1 LGCLR
6 QRISGALRYEF
17 TTAHVRNYRAF
28 LREDNHMAAQVKVM
42 QIIAR
47 MNVGGPAVIVAELM
61 RGLDKSAFD
70 QILVTGYCDE
80 NEADYLDTVATD
92 IKATRIAGLGRSV
105 SLIADLKAFFGLVSL
120 IRKYKPDVIHT
131 HTAKAG
137 VLGRLASLLAGRG
150 AVRVHT
156 FHGHLLHG
164 YFSASVT
171 KLVILIERILAART
185 SVLIA
190 IGTRVRDDLVGA
202 GIGRTDKYRV
212 FFPGL
217 PAPKAIAKVTAQS
230 ALGIS
235 TEFLYI
241 TFVGRLTQIKRPDRL
256 LDVAKECK
264 ARGLD
269 LRFLVAGEG
278 ELFESSKLRCQREQ
292 LNVTFFG
299 WRTDI
304 DQIFAASDIAIL
316 TSDNEGIP
324 LTLIQA
330 AQAGLP
336 IVATSVGSIS
346 DIVINES
353 TGYLTETSAPAM
365 ADAIEKLVRDAQ
377 LRKMMGEAGKA
388 RAAQYFS
395 LDRMI
400 KDHVDLYRCL

>member
-1 LGCLR
+1 
-6 QRISGALRYEF
+6 
-17 TTAHVRNYRAF
+17 
-28 LREDNHMAAQVKVM
+28 MAAPVKVM

-61 RGLDKSAFD
+61 RGLDRSAFE

-92 IKATRIAGLGRSV
+92 LKATRIAGLGRSV
-105 SLIADLKAFFGLVSL
+105 SLVADLKAFFSLVSL
-120 IRKYKPDVIHT
+120 IRKFKPDVIHT

-164 YFSASVT
+164 YFSGTIT
-171 KLVILIERILAART
+171 KLVVLIEKILAART

-190 IGTRVRDDLVGA
+190 IGTKVRDDLVAA

-217 PAPKAIAKVTAQS
+217 PAPKAITKATAQS

-235 TEFLYI
+235 TETLYI

-264 ARGLD
+264 VRGLD

-278 ELFESSKLRCQREQ
+278 ELFESSKARCQREQ

-299 WRTDI
+299 WRSDI

-353 TGYLTETSAPAM
+353 TGYLTQIAAPAM

-388 RAAQYFS
+388 RTTQYFS

-400 KDHVDLYRCL
+400 KDHVDLYRSL

>member
-1 LGCLR
+1 
-6 QRISGALRYEF
+6 
-17 TTAHVRNYRAF
+17 
-28 LREDNHMAAQVKVM
+28 MAAQVKVM

-61 RGLDKSAFD
+61 RGLDKSAFE

-80 NEADYLDTVATD
+80 NEADYLDTVAKD

-164 YFSASVT
+164 YFSGAVT
-171 KLVILIERILAART
+171 KLVILIEKFFAART

-190 IGTRVRDDLVGA
+190 IGSKVRDDLVAA
-202 GIGRTDKYRV
+202 GIGRADKYQI

-217 PAPKAIAKVTAQS
+217 PTPKAIAKSAAQS

-235 TEFLYI
+235 SEVLYC

-256 LDVAKECK
+256 LDVAAECK
-264 ARGLD
+264 RRGID

-278 ELFESSKLRCQREQ
+278 ELFESSKQRAMKDQ
-292 LNVTFFG
+292 LNMTFFG
-299 WRTDI
+299 WRSDI

-336 IVATSVGSIS
+336 IVATNVGSIS

-353 TGYLTETSAPAM
+353 TGYLTATAAAEM
-365 ADAIEKLVRDAQ
+365 ADAIEKLVRDPQ
-377 LRKMMGEAGKA
+377 LRQMMGAAGKA
-388 RAAQYFS
+388 HAGRYFS

-400 KDHVDLYRCL
+400 KDHSDLYRSL

>member
-1 LGCLR
+1 
-6 QRISGALRYEF
+6 
-17 TTAHVRNYRAF
+17 VRNYRAF

-92 IKATRIAGLGRSV
+92 IKAMRIAGLGRSV
-105 SLIADLKAFFGLVSL
+105 SLLADLKAFFGLVSL

-164 YFSASVT
+164 YFSGAIT
-171 KLVILIERILAART
+171 KLVILIEKFFASRT

-190 IGTRVRDDLVGA
+190 IGTKVRDDLFAA
-202 GIGRTDKYRV
+202 GIGRADKYRV

-217 PAPKAIAKVTAQS
+217 PTPKSIAKTSAQS

-235 TEFLYI
+235 AETLYI

-256 LDVAKECK
+256 LDVASECK
-264 ARGLD
+264 TRGLN

-278 ELFESSKLRCQREQ
+278 ELIESSKVRCQREQ

-299 WRTDI
+299 WRNDI

-330 AQAGLP
+330 AQAALP
-336 IVATSVGSIS
+336 IVATNVGSIS

-353 TGYLTETSAPAM
+353 TGYLTQTNAAEM
-365 ADAIEKLVRDAQ
+365 ADAIEKLVRDTQ
-377 LRKMMGEAGKA
+377 LRQLMGEAGKA
-388 RAAQYFS
+388 RAEQYFS
-395 LDRMI
+395 LERMI
-400 KDHVDLYRCL
+400 KDHSDLYRSL

>member
-1 LGCLR
+1 
-6 QRISGALRYEF
+6 
-17 TTAHVRNYRAF
+17 
-28 LREDNHMAAQVKVM
+28 MASQVKVM

-61 RGLDKSAFD
+61 RGLDKSAFE
-70 QILVTGYCDE
+70 QILVTGFCDE
-80 NEADYLDTVATD
+80 NEADYLDTVAKD

-120 IRKYKPDVIHT
+120 IRKYRPDVIHT

-164 YFSASVT
+164 YFNSVVT
-171 KLVILIERILAART
+171 KVVILIEKFFAART

-190 IGTRVRDDLVGA
+190 IGSKVKDELISA
-202 GIGRTDKYRV
+202 GIGRSDKYRV

-217 PAPKAIAKVTAQS
+217 PTPKIISKADAQT

-235 TEFLYI
+235 SQTLYI

-256 LDVAKECK
+256 LDVANECK
-264 ARGLD
+264 TRGLD
-269 LRFLVAGEG
+269 VHFLIAGEG
-278 ELFESSKLRCQREQ
+278 ELFESCKERAKREN
-292 LNVTFFG
+292 LNLTFFG
-299 WRTDI
+299 WRSDI

-330 AQAGLP
+330 AQASLP
-336 IVATSVGSIS
+336 IVATNVGSIS
-346 DIVINES
+346 DIVISES
-353 TGYLTETSAPAM
+353 TGYLTAKNASDM
-365 ADAIEKLVRDAQ
+365 ADAIEKLARDAQ

-388 RAAQYFS
+388 RATQYFS
-395 LDRMI
+395 LERMLE
-400 KDHVDLYRCL
+400 DHTDLYRSL

>member
-1 LGCLR
+1 
-6 QRISGALRYEF
+6 
-17 TTAHVRNYRAF
+17 
-28 LREDNHMAAQVKVM
+28 M

-61 RGLDKSAFD
+61 RGLDKSAFE

-105 SLIADLKAFFGLVSL
+105 SLLADLKAFFGLVSL

-164 YFSASVT
+164 YFSGTIT
-171 KLVILIERILAART
+171 KLVVLIEKILAART

-190 IGTRVRDDLVGA
+190 IGTKVRDDLVAA
-202 GIGRTDKYRV
+202 GIGRADKYRV

-217 PAPKAIAKVTAQS
+217 PAPKAITKATAQS

-235 TEFLYI
+235 TETLYI

-278 ELFESSKLRCQREQ
+278 ELFESSKARCQREQ

-299 WRTDI
+299 WRSDI

-353 TGYLTETSAPAM
+353 TGYLTQIAAPAM

-377 LRKMMGEAGKA
+377 LRKMMGETGKA
-388 RAAQYFS
+388 RTTQYFS

-400 KDHVDLYRCL
+400 KDHSNLYRSL

>member
-1 LGCLR
+1 
-6 QRISGALRYEF
+6 
-17 TTAHVRNYRAF
+17 
-28 LREDNHMAAQVKVM
+28 MASQVKVM

-61 RGLDKSAFD
+61 RGLDKSAFE
-70 QILVTGYCDE
+70 QILVTGFCDE
-80 NEADYLDTVATD
+80 NEADYLDTVAKD

-120 IRKYKPDVIHT
+120 IRKYRPDVIHT

-164 YFSASVT
+164 YFNSVVT
-171 KLVILIERILAART
+171 KVVILIEKFFAART

-190 IGTRVRDDLVGA
+190 IGSKVKDELISA
-202 GIGRTDKYRV
+202 GIGRSDKYRV

-217 PAPKAIAKVTAQS
+217 PTPKIISKADAQT

-235 TEFLYI
+235 SQTLYI

-256 LDVAKECK
+256 LDVANECK
-264 ARGLD
+264 TRGLD
-269 LRFLVAGEG
+269 VHFLIAGEG
-278 ELFESSKLRCQREQ
+278 ELFESCKERAKREN
-292 LNVTFFG
+292 LNLTFFG
-299 WRTDI
+299 WRSNI

-330 AQAGLP
+330 AQASLP
-336 IVATSVGSIS
+336 IVATNVGSIS
-346 DIVINES
+346 DIVISES
-353 TGYLTETSAPAM
+353 TGYLTAKNASDM
-365 ADAIEKLVRDAQ
+365 ADAIEKLARDAQ

-388 RAAQYFS
+388 RATQYFS
-395 LDRMI
+395 LERML
-400 KDHVDLYRCL
+400 KDHTDLYRSL

>member
-1 LGCLR
+1 
-6 QRISGALRYEF
+6 
-17 TTAHVRNYRAF
+17 
-28 LREDNHMAAQVKVM
+28 MATQVKVM

-61 RGLDKSAFD
+61 RGLDKSAFE

-105 SLIADLKAFFGLVSL
+105 SLIADLKAFFGLVAL

-137 VLGRLASLLAGRG
+137 VLGRMASLLAGRG

-164 YFSASVT
+164 YFNGLTT
-171 KLVILIERILAART
+171 KVVILIEKFFAART
-185 SVLIA
+185 RVLIA
-190 IGTRVRDDLVGA
+190 IGTKVRDDLVGA
-202 GIGRTDKYRV
+202 DIGNRDKYRV

-217 PAPKAIAKVTAQS
+217 PAPQKIAKASAQS
-230 ALGIS
+230 SLGIS
-235 TEFLYI
+235 AETLYI

-264 ARGLD
+264 QRGIGV
-269 LRFLVAGEG
+269 RFLVAGEG
-278 ELFESSKLRCQREQ
+278 ELFESSKERALKEQ

-299 WRTDI
+299 WRSDI

-330 AQAGLP
+330 AQASLP
-336 IVATSVGSIS
+336 IVATNVGSIS

-353 TGYLTETSAPAM
+353 TGYLTTTNSNEM
-365 ADAIEKLVRDAQ
+365 ADAIEKLVRDPK
-377 LRKMMGEAGKA
+377 LRQMMGEAGKA

-395 LDRMI
+395 LDRML
-400 KDHVDLYRCL
+400 KDHSDLYRSL

>member
-1 LGCLR
+1 
-6 QRISGALRYEF
+6 
-17 TTAHVRNYRAF
+17 
-28 LREDNHMAAQVKVM
+28 MAAQVKVM

-61 RGLDKSAFD
+61 RGLDKNRFE
-70 QILVTGYCDE
+70 QILVTGYCDD
-80 NEADYLDTVATD
+80 NEADYLDTVAKD

-105 SLIADLKAFFGLVSL
+105 SLVADLKAFFGLVSL

-164 YFSASVT
+164 YFNKVIT
-171 KLVILIERILAART
+171 QIVILIENFFAART

-190 IGTRVRDDLVGA
+190 IGSKVKADLLAV
-202 GIGRTDKYRV
+202 GIGRADKYRV

-217 PAPKAIAKVTAQS
+217 PTPKTGPKSAAQA

-235 TEFLYI
+235 SEVLYC

-256 LDVAKECK
+256 LDVAAECK
-264 ARGLD
+264 RRGID

-278 ELFESSKLRCQREQ
+278 ELFESSKQRAMNDQ
-292 LNVTFFG
+292 LNMTFFG
-299 WRTDI
+299 WRSDI

-336 IVATSVGSIS
+336 IVATNVGSIS
-346 DIVINES
+346 DIVVNES
-353 TGYLTETSAPAM
+353 TGYLTPTSPADI
-365 ADAIEKLVRDAQ
+365 ADAVEKLARDPQ
-377 LRKMMGEAGKA
+377 LRQMMGSAGKA
-388 RAAQYFS
+388 HAERYFS

-400 KDHVDLYRCL
+400 KDHSDLYQSL

>member
-1 LGCLR
+1 
-6 QRISGALRYEF
+6 
-17 TTAHVRNYRAF
+17 
-28 LREDNHMAAQVKVM
+28 MASQVKVM

-61 RGLDKSAFD
+61 RGLDKSAFE
-70 QILVTGYCDE
+70 QILVTGFCDE
-80 NEADYLDTVATD
+80 NEADYLDTVAKD

-105 SLIADLKAFFGLVSL
+105 SLIADLKAFFGLVSI

-164 YFSASVT
+164 YFNSVVT
-171 KLVILIERILAART
+171 KVVILIEKFFAART

-190 IGTRVRDDLVGA
+190 IGSKVKDELISA
-202 GIGRTDKYRV
+202 GIGRNDKYRV

-217 PAPKAIAKVTAQS
+217 PTPKIISKADAQT

-235 TEFLYI
+235 SQTLYI
-241 TFVGRLTQIKRPDRL
+241 SFVGRLTQIKRPDRL
-256 LDVAKECK
+256 LDVANECK
-264 ARGLD
+264 TRGLD
-269 LRFLVAGEG
+269 VHFLIAGEG
-278 ELFESSKLRCQREQ
+278 ELFESCKERAKRED
-292 LNVTFFG
+292 LNLTFFG
-299 WRTDI
+299 WRSDI

-330 AQAGLP
+330 AQASLP
-336 IVATSVGSIS
+336 IVATNVGSIS
-346 DIVINES
+346 DIVISES
-353 TGYLTETSAPAM
+353 TGYLTAKNASDM
-365 ADAIEKLVRDAQ
+365 ADAIEKLARDAQ

-388 RAAQYFS
+388 RATQYFS
-395 LDRMI
+395 LERML
-400 KDHVDLYRCL
+400 KDHTDLYRSL

>member
-1 LGCLR
+1 
-6 QRISGALRYEF
+6 
-17 TTAHVRNYRAF
+17 
-28 LREDNHMAAQVKVM
+28 MAAQVKVM

-61 RGLDKSAFD
+61 RGLDKSAFE

-80 NEADYLDTVATD
+80 NEADYLDTVAKD
-92 IKATRIAGLGRSV
+92 VKATRIAGLGRSV

-150 AVRVHT
+150 AARVHT

-164 YFSASVT
+164 YFSSALT
-171 KLVILIERILAART
+171 KLVVLIEKFFAART

-190 IGTRVRDDLVGA
+190 IGSKVKEDLLAA
-202 GIGRTDKYRV
+202 GIGRADKYRV

-217 PAPKAIAKVTAQS
+217 PAPEAIAKSAAQS

-235 TEFLYI
+235 SEVLYC

-256 LDVAKECK
+256 LDVAAECK
-264 ARGLD
+264 RRGID

-278 ELFESSKLRCQREQ
+278 ELFESSKQRAMKDQ
-292 LNVTFFG
+292 LNMTFFG
-299 WRTDI
+299 WRSDI

-336 IVATSVGSIS
+336 IVATNVGSIS

-353 TGYLTETSAPAM
+353 TGYLTATAAAEM
-365 ADAIEKLVRDAQ
+365 ADAIEKLVRDPQ
-377 LRKMMGEAGKA
+377 LRQMMGAAGKA
-388 RAAQYFS
+388 HAGRYFS

-400 KDHVDLYRCL
+400 KDHSDLYRSL

>member
-1 LGCLR
+1 
-6 QRISGALRYEF
+6 
-17 TTAHVRNYRAF
+17 
-28 LREDNHMAAQVKVM
+28 MATQVKVM

-61 RGLDKSAFD
+61 RGLDKSAFE
-70 QILVTGYCDE
+70 QILVTGFCDE
-80 NEADYLDTVATD
+80 NEADYLDTVAKD

-105 SLIADLKAFFGLVSL
+105 SLIADLKAFFGLVLL

-164 YFSASVT
+164 YFNSFTT
-171 KLVILIERILAART
+171 KIVILIEKILAART

-190 IGTRVRDDLVGA
+190 IGSKVRDDLIAA
-202 GIGRTDKYRV
+202 GIGSEDKYRV

-217 PAPKAIAKVTAQS
+217 PTPKLFAKAATQS

-235 TEFLYI
+235 SQTLYI

-264 ARGLD
+264 ERGLD
-269 LRFLVAGEG
+269 VRFLVAGEG
-278 ELFESSKLRCQREQ
+278 ELFESSKERSLKEQ
-292 LNVTFFG
+292 LNITFFG
-299 WRTDI
+299 WRSDI

-330 AQAGLP
+330 AQASLP
-336 IVATSVGSIS
+336 IVATNVGSNS

-353 TGYLTETSAPAM
+353 TGYLTPTNPADM
-365 ADAIEKLVRDAQ
+365 ADAIEKLVRDPQ

-388 RAAQYFS
+388 RAGQYFS
-395 LDRMI
+395 LDRML
-400 KDHVDLYRCL
+400 KDHFDLYRTL

>member
-1 LGCLR
+1 
-6 QRISGALRYEF
+6 
-17 TTAHVRNYRAF
+17 
-28 LREDNHMAAQVKVM
+28 MAAQVKVM

-61 RGLDKSAFD
+61 RGLDKSAFE

-105 SLIADLKAFFGLVSL
+105 SLIADLKAFIGLVSL

-164 YFSASVT
+164 YFSSSLT
-171 KLVILIERILAART
+171 KLVILIEKFFAART
-185 SVLIA
+185 KVLIA
-190 IGTRVRDDLVGA
+190 IGSKVKDDLLAA
-202 GIGRTDKYRV
+202 GIGRADKYRV

-217 PAPKAIAKVTAQS
+217 PSPKAISKSTAQS

-235 TEFLYI
+235 SEVLYC

-256 LDVAKECK
+256 LDVVAECK
-264 ARGLD
+264 RRGID

-278 ELFESSKLRCQREQ
+278 ELFESSKQRALKEQ
-292 LNVTFFG
+292 LDVTFFG
-299 WRTDI
+299 WRSDI

-336 IVATSVGSIS
+336 IVATNVGSIS

-353 TGYLTETSAPAM
+353 TGYLTATTATEM
-365 ADAIEKLVRDAQ
+365 ADAIEKLVRDTQ
-377 LRKMMGEAGKA
+377 LRQMMGAAGKA
-388 RAAQYFS
+388 HAERYFS

-400 KDHVDLYRCL
+400 KDHSDLYRSL

>member
-1 LGCLR
+1 
-6 QRISGALRYEF
+6 
-17 TTAHVRNYRAF
+17 
-28 LREDNHMAAQVKVM
+28 MAAQVKVM

-61 RGLDKSAFD
+61 RGLDKSAFE

-105 SLIADLKAFFGLVSL
+105 SLFADLKAFFGLVSL

-150 AVRVHT
+150 AVRIHT

-164 YFSASVT
+164 YFSTALT
-171 KLVILIERILAART
+171 KLVILIEKFFAART

-190 IGTRVRDDLVGA
+190 IGTKVRDDLIAA
-202 GIGRTDKYRV
+202 GIGRTNKYRV

-217 PAPKAIAKVTAQS
+217 PAPKAIAKATAQS

-235 TEFLYI
+235 SETLYI

-256 LDVAKECK
+256 LDVAAVCK
-264 ARGLD
+264 SRGLD

-278 ELFESSKLRCQREQ
+278 ELFESSKARCQREQ

-299 WRTDI
+299 WRSDI
-304 DQIFAASDIAIL
+304 SQIFAASDIAIL

-336 IVATSVGSIS
+336 IVATNVGSIS

-353 TGYLTETSAPAM
+353 TGYLTEVSAQAM

-400 KDHVDLYRCL
+400 KDHSDLYRSL

>member
-1 LGCLR
+1 
-6 QRISGALRYEF
+6 
-17 TTAHVRNYRAF
+17 
-28 LREDNHMAAQVKVM
+28 MAAQVKVM

-61 RGLDKSAFD
+61 RGLDKNQFE

-80 NEADYLDTVATD
+80 NEADYLDTVAKD

-164 YFSASVT
+164 YFSSALT
-171 KLVILIERILAART
+171 KLVVLIEKFFAART

-190 IGTRVRDDLVGA
+190 IGSKVKEDLLAA
-202 GIGRTDKYRV
+202 GIGRADKYQV

-217 PAPKAIAKVTAQS
+217 PAPKTGSKAAAQS

-235 TEFLYI
+235 SEVLYC

-256 LDVAKECK
+256 LDVAAECK
-264 ARGLD
+264 RRGID

-278 ELFESSKLRCQREQ
+278 ELFESSKQRALKDQ

-299 WRTDI
+299 WRSDI

-336 IVATSVGSIS
+336 IVATNVGSIS

-353 TGYLTETSAPAM
+353 TGYLTSTTAADM
-365 ADAIEKLVRDAQ
+365 ADAIEKLVRDPQ
-377 LRKMMGEAGKA
+377 LRQMMGAAGKA
-388 RAAQYFS
+388 HAEGYFS

-400 KDHVDLYRCL
+400 KDHSDLYQSL

>member
-1 LGCLR
+1 
-6 QRISGALRYEF
+6 
-17 TTAHVRNYRAF
+17 
-28 LREDNHMAAQVKVM
+28 MAAQVKVM

-61 RGLDKSAFD
+61 RGLDKSAFE

-164 YFSASVT
+164 YFSSSLT
-171 KLVILIERILAART
+171 KLVILIEKFFAART
-185 SVLIA
+185 KVLIA
-190 IGTRVRDDLVGA
+190 IGSKVKDDLLAA
-202 GIGRTDKYRV
+202 GIGRADKYRV

-217 PAPKAIAKVTAQS
+217 PNPKAISKSTAQS

-235 TEFLYI
+235 SEVLYC

-256 LDVAKECK
+256 LDVATECK
-264 ARGLD
+264 RRGID

-278 ELFESSKLRCQREQ
+278 ELFENSKQRALKEQ
-292 LNVTFFG
+292 LDVTFFG
-299 WRTDI
+299 WRSDI

-336 IVATSVGSIS
+336 IVATNVGSIS
-346 DIVINES
+346 DIVFNES
-353 TGYLTETSAPAM
+353 TGYLTSTTAAEMT
-365 ADAIEKLVRDAQ
+365 DAIEKLVRDTQ
-377 LRKMMGEAGKA
+377 LRQMMGAAGKA
-388 RAAQYFS
+388 HAERYFS

-400 KDHVDLYRCL
+400 KDHSDLYRSL